1 MIYQYEMWFTNEYVE
16 EVVEVFAG
24 ILNLKYDE
32 KDVEIAME
40 EISMYDIKNLLLIK
54 GDGCMLCVDCNY
66 DDYIVPLVVICQ
78 EKAADEIRTAMFEWD
93 NKIRKEYGQEPRKEV
108 MNVFYKDNRT
118 LLRRIEEFY
127 KISIHDEYLMYK

>member
-1 MIYQYEMWFTNEYVE
+1 MLHQYEMWFTNEYVE

-78 EKAADEIRTAMFEWD
+78 EKVADEIRAAMFE
-93 NKIRKEYGQEPRKEV
+93 
-108 MNVFYKDNRT
+108 
-118 LLRRIEEFY
+118 
-127 KISIHDEYLMYK
+127 

>member
-1 MIYQYEMWFTNEYVE
+1 MICQFEMWFTNEYVE
-16 EVVEVFAG
+16 EVVADFAR

-32 KDVEIAME
+32 KDVETAME
-40 EISMYDIKNLLLIK
+40 ELSMYDIKNLLLIK

-78 EKAADEIRTAMFEWD
+78 EKGADEIKATMLEWD
-93 NKIRKEYGQEPRKEV
+93 NRIRKEYGQKPREEII
-108 MNVFYKDNRT
+108 NVFYKDNRT

-127 KISIHDEYLMYK
+127 NISIHDAFSV